1 MLVVPPIREIR
12 IHDLHINEARKRIR
26 ENKLKESNSLD
37 LSYLRLKEIPTEI
50 ADLTH
55 LKVLN
60 LDHNNLDKIPN
71 NILFLSNLQAFE
83 FFD

>member
-12 IHDLHINEARKRIR
+12 IHDLHINEACKRIR
-26 ENKLKESNSLD
+26 ENKLKESYSLD

-71 NILFLSNLQAFE
+71 NILFLSNLQVFE

>member
-71 NILFLSNLQAFE
+71 NILFLSNLQVFE
-83 FFD
+83 FEQ

>member
-1 MLVVPPIREIR
+1 MLVIPPIREIR

-50 ADLTH
+50 AKLTH

-60 LDHNNLDKIPN
+60 LNHNNLDEIPN
-71 NILFLSNLQAFE
+71 EILNLSNL
-83 FFD
+83 

>member
-71 NILFLSNLQAFE
+71 NILFLSNLQVFE